1 MSSAWTSWLRKKKRS
16 SWSSESM
23 SGADLPHHLAIIMDG
38 NGRWAARRGKP
49 RTYGHQAGTEVAR
62 KIVRAV
68 GERGMPVLTVYAF
81 SSENWGRP
89 RHEVTRLMS
98 LFRRAL
104 DREVDQLD
112 QHGVRLNFIGRREAF
127 SKSLQRGMARAED
140 VTRNNSRLLL
150 NIAASYG
157 GRDDIATA
165 ARRLAE
171 QASRGELDP
180 ETIDET
186 TFGNAL
192 QLAGQPEPDLFIRTG
207 GERRLSNYLL
217 WNLAY
222 TELHFSDTLWPD
234 FSEADLDA
242 ALDDFRQRER
252 RFGGLIES
260 DALKHA

>member
-1 MSSAWTSWLRKKKRS
+1 
-16 SWSSESM
+16 M

-68 GERGMPVLTVYAF
+68 AERGIPVLTVYAF
-81 SSENWGRP
+81 SSENWRRP

-112 QHGVRLNFIGRREAF
+112 RHDVRLNFIGRREAF
-127 SKSLQRGMARAED
+127 SKSLQRGMARAEEI
-140 VTRNNSRLLL
+140 TRDNSGLLL

-157 GRDDIATA
+157 GRDDIVAA
-165 ARRLAE
+165 ARKLAE
-171 QASRGELDP
+171 QARRGELDP
-180 ETIDET
+180 ETIDEA

-234 FSEADLDA
+234 FTVADLDA
-242 ALDDFRQRER
+242 ALDDFRQRDR
-252 RFGGLIES
+252 RFGGLAES
-260 DALKHA
+260 PTKKHA

>member
-1 MSSAWTSWLRKKKRS
+1 
-16 SWSSESM
+16 M
-23 SGADLPHHLAIIMDG
+23 SGAKLPQHLAIIMDG

-62 KIVRAV
+62 TIVRAV
-68 GERGMPVLTVYAF
+68 AERGIPVLTVYAF
-81 SSENWGRP
+81 SSENWRRP

-112 QHGVRLNFIGRREAF
+112 RHGVRLNFIGLREAF

-140 VTRNNSRLLL
+140 VTRGNSRLLL

-157 GRDDIATA
+157 GQDDIATA

-171 QASRGELDP
+171 QACRGEIDP
-180 ETIDET
+180 STIDET
-186 TFGNAL
+186 TFGDAL
-192 QLAGQPEPDLFIRTG
+192 QLGGQPEPDLFIRTG

-222 TELHFSDTLWPD
+222 TELYFSDRLWPD
-234 FSEADLDA
+234 FTEADLDA
-242 ALDDFRQRER
+242 ALDDFSQRER
-252 RFGGLIES
+252 RFGGLAES
-260 DALKHA
+260 QIRKHA

>member
-1 MSSAWTSWLRKKKRS
+1 
-16 SWSSESM
+16 M
-23 SGADLPHHLAIIMDG
+23 SGAGLPHHLAIIMDG

-62 KIVRAV
+62 RIVRAV
-68 GERGMPVLTVYAF
+68 AERGIPVLTVYAF
-81 SSENWGRP
+81 SSENWRRP

-127 SKSLQRGMARAED
+127 SKSLQRGMARAEEL
-140 VTRNNSRLLL
+140 TRENSRLLL

-171 QASRGELDP
+171 QARRGELDP

-252 RFGGLIES
+252 RFGGLAES
-260 DALKHA
+260 QTKKHA

>member
-1 MSSAWTSWLRKKKRS
+1 
-16 SWSSESM
+16 M

-62 KIVRAV
+62 RIVRAV
-68 GERGMPVLTVYAF
+68 AERGIPVLTVYAF
-81 SSENWGRP
+81 SSENWRRP

-127 SKSLQRGMARAED
+127 AKSLQRGMARAEEI
-140 VTRNNSRLLL
+140 TRSNTRLLL

-157 GRDDIATA
+157 GRDDIVTA
-165 ARRLAE
+165 ARKLAE
-171 QASRGELDP
+171 QARRGELDP
-180 ETIDET
+180 NAIDEA
-186 TFGNAL
+186 TFGDAL

-234 FSEADLDA
+234 FTVADLDA
-242 ALDDFRQRER
+242 ALDDFRQRDR
-252 RFGGLIES
+252 RFGGLAES
-260 DALKHA
+260 PIKKHA

>member
-1 MSSAWTSWLRKKKRS
+1 
-16 SWSSESM
+16 M
-23 SGADLPHHLAIIMDG
+23 SGADMPHHLAIIMDG

-62 KIVRAV
+62 RIVRAV
-68 GERGMPVLTVYAF
+68 AERGIPVLTVYAF
-81 SSENWGRP
+81 SSENWRRP

-157 GRDDIATA
+157 GRDDIVTA

-171 QASRGELDP
+171 QARRGELDP
-180 ETIDET
+180 DTIDEA
-186 TFGNAL
+186 TFGSAL

-234 FSEADLDA
+234 FTEADLDA

-252 RFGGLIES
+252 RFGGLAES
-260 DALKHA
+260 QTKKHA

>member
-1 MSSAWTSWLRKKKRS
+1 
-16 SWSSESM
+16 M

-68 GERGMPVLTVYAF
+68 AERGIPVLTVYAF
-81 SSENWGRP
+81 SSENWRRP

-112 QHGVRLNFIGRREAF
+112 RHDVRLNFIGRREAF
-127 SKSLQRGMARAED
+127 SKSLQRGMARAEEI
-140 VTRNNSRLLL
+140 TRDNSGLLL

-157 GRDDIATA
+157 GRDDIVAA
-165 ARRLAE
+165 ARKLAE
-171 QASRGELDP
+171 QARRGELDP
-180 ETIDET
+180 ETIDEA

-207 GERRLSNYLL
+207 GEHRLSNYLL

-234 FSEADLDA
+234 FTVADLDA

-252 RFGGLIES
+252 RFGGLAES
-260 DALKHA
+260 QTKKHA

>member
-1 MSSAWTSWLRKKKRS
+1 
-16 SWSSESM
+16 M
-23 SGADLPHHLAIIMDG
+23 SGAGLPHHLAIIMDG

-68 GERGMPVLTVYAF
+68 AQRGIPVLTVYAF
-81 SSENWGRP
+81 SSENWRRP
-89 RHEVTRLMS
+89 HHEVKRLMS

-104 DREVDQLD
+104 DREVDQLN

-127 SKSLQRGMARAED
+127 SKSLQRGMARAEE
-140 VTRNNSRLLL
+140 VTRTNSRLLL

-157 GRDDIATA
+157 GRDDIVTA
-165 ARRLAE
+165 VRGIAE
-171 QASRGELDP
+171 QARRGEIEPDA
-180 ETIDET
+180 IDET

-192 QLAGQPEPDLFIRTG
+192 QLGGQPEPDLFIRTG

-234 FSEADLDA
+234 FTEADLDA

-252 RFGGLIES
+252 RFGGLAENQTK
-260 DALKHA
+260 KHA

>member
-1 MSSAWTSWLRKKKRS
+1 
-16 SWSSESM
+16 M

-68 GERGMPVLTVYAF
+68 AERGIPVLTVYAF
-81 SSENWGRP
+81 SSENWRRP
-89 RHEVTRLMS
+89 HHEVKRLMS

-127 SKSLQRGMARAED
+127 SKSLQRGMARAEE
-140 VTRNNSRLLL
+140 VTCENSRLLL

-157 GRDDIATA
+157 GRDDIVSA
-165 ARRLAE
+165 ARELAE
-171 QASRGELDP
+171 QARRGELDP
-180 ETIDET
+180 DSINET
-186 TFGNAL
+186 TFGDAL
-192 QLAGQPEPDLFIRTG
+192 QLGDQPEPDLFIRTG
-207 GERRLSNYLL
+207 AEQRLSNYLL

-222 TELHFSDTLWPD
+222 TELHFSDVLWPD
-234 FSEADLDA
+234 FTEADLDA

-252 RFGGLIES
+252 RYGGLAES
-260 DALKHA
+260 QTRKHA

>member
-1 MSSAWTSWLRKKKRS
+1 
-16 SWSSESM
+16 M
-23 SGADLPHHLAIIMDG
+23 SGAGLPHHLAIIMDG

-62 KIVRAV
+62 RIVRAV
-68 GERGMPVLTVYAF
+68 AERGIPVLTVYAF
-81 SSENWGRP
+81 SSENWRRP

-127 SKSLQRGMARAED
+127 SKSLQRGMARAEEL
-140 VTRNNSRLLL
+140 TRDNSRLLL

-171 QASRGELDP
+171 QARRGELDP
-180 ETIDET
+180 DTIDET

-222 TELHFSDTLWPD
+222 TELHFSDALWPD
-234 FSEADLDA
+234 FTEADLDA

-252 RFGGLIES
+252 RFGGLAES
-260 DALKHA
+260 QTKKHA

>member
-1 MSSAWTSWLRKKKRS
+1 
-16 SWSSESM
+16 M

-62 KIVRAV
+62 RIVRAV
-68 GERGMPVLTVYAF
+68 AERGIPVLTVYAF
-81 SSENWGRP
+81 SSENWRRP

-157 GRDDIATA
+157 GRDDIVTA
-165 ARRLAE
+165 ARKLAE
-171 QASRGELDP
+171 QARLGELDP
-180 ETIDET
+180 NAIDEAA
-186 TFGNAL
+186 FGNAL

-234 FSEADLDA
+234 FTEADLDA
-242 ALDDFRQRER
+242 ALSDFRQRER
-252 RFGGLIES
+252 RFGGLAES
-260 DALKHA
+260 QNKKHA

>member
-1 MSSAWTSWLRKKKRS
+1 MPAAR
-16 SWSSESM
+16 
-23 SGADLPHHLAIIMDG
+23 LPHHLAIIMDG

-68 GERGMPVLTVYAF
+68 AERGIGVLTVYAF
-81 SSENWGRP
+81 SSENWRRP
-89 RHEVTRLMS
+89 HHEVTRLMS

-104 DREVDQLD
+104 DREVDELD
-112 QHGVRLNFIGRREAF
+112 VHGVRLNFIGRREAF
-127 SKSLQRGMARAED
+127 SRSLQRGMARAEEM
-140 VTRNNSRLLL
+140 TRNNTRLLL

-157 GRDDIATA
+157 GRDDIVMA
-165 ARRLAE
+165 AQKLAE
-171 QASRGELDP
+171 QARHGELDP
-180 ETIDET
+180 ETIDEAC
-186 TFGNAL
+186 FGNAL

-234 FSEADLDA
+234 FTETELDA
-242 ALDDFRQRER
+242 ALEDFSRRER

-260 DALKHA
+260 QTKKHA

>member
-1 MSSAWTSWLRKKKRS
+1 
-16 SWSSESM
+16 M
-23 SGADLPHHLAIIMDG
+23 SGAGLPHHLAIIMDG

-62 KIVRAV
+62 RIVRAV
-68 GERGMPVLTVYAF
+68 AERGIPVLTVYAF
-81 SSENWGRP
+81 SSENWRRP

-98 LFRRAL
+98 LFRRAP
-104 DREVDQLD
+104 DREGDQLD

-127 SKSLQRGMARAED
+127 SKSLQRGMARAEEL
-140 VTRNNSRLLL
+140 TRENSRLLL

-171 QASRGELDP
+171 QARRGELDP

-252 RFGGLIES
+252 RFGGLAES
-260 DALKHA
+260 QTKKHA

>member
-1 MSSAWTSWLRKKKRS
+1 
-16 SWSSESM
+16 M

-68 GERGMPVLTVYAF
+68 AERGIPVLTVYAF
-81 SSENWGRP
+81 SSENWRRP
-89 RHEVTRLMS
+89 HHEVKRLMS

-127 SKSLQRGMARAED
+127 SKSLQRGMARAEE
-140 VTRNNSRLLL
+140 VTCENSRLLL

-157 GRDDIATA
+157 GRDDIVSA
-165 ARRLAE
+165 ARELAE
-171 QASRGELDP
+171 QARRGELDP
-180 ETIDET
+180 DSIDET

-192 QLAGQPEPDLFIRTG
+192 QLGDQPEPDLFIRTG
-207 GERRLSNYLL
+207 GEHRLSNYLL

-222 TELHFSDTLWPD
+222 TELHFSDVLWPD
-234 FSEADLDA
+234 FTEADLDA

-252 RFGGLIES
+252 RYGGLAES
-260 DALKHA
+260 QTRKHA

>member
-1 MSSAWTSWLRKKKRS
+1 
-16 SWSSESM
+16 M
-23 SGADLPHHLAIIMDG
+23 SGAGLPHHLAIIMDG

-62 KIVRAV
+62 RIVRAV
-68 GERGMPVLTVYAF
+68 AERGIPVLTVYAF
-81 SSENWGRP
+81 SSENWRRP

-127 SKSLQRGMARAED
+127 SKSLQRGMARAEE
-140 VTRNNSRLLL
+140 VTRGNSRLLL

-157 GRDDIATA
+157 GRDDIVTA
-165 ARRLAE
+165 ARKLAE
-171 QASRGELDP
+171 QARRGELDP
-180 ETIDET
+180 ETIDEAA
-186 TFGNAL
+186 FDNAL
-192 QLAGQPEPDLFIRTG
+192 QLADQPEPDLFIRTG

-234 FSEADLDA
+234 FTEADLDA
-242 ALDDFRQRER
+242 ALDDFSQRER
-252 RFGGLIES
+252 RFGGLAES
-260 DALKHA
+260 QIKKHA

>member
-1 MSSAWTSWLRKKKRS
+1 
-16 SWSSESM
+16 M

-62 KIVRAV
+62 GIVRAV
-68 GERGMPVLTVYAF
+68 AERGIPVLTVYAF
-81 SSENWGRP
+81 SSENWSRP
-89 RHEVTRLMS
+89 HHEVKRLMS

-112 QHGVRLNFIGRREAF
+112 EHGVRLNFIGRREAF
-127 SKSLQRGMARAED
+127 SKSLQAGMARAEE
-140 VTRNNSRLLL
+140 VTRNNTRLLL

-157 GRDDIATA
+157 GRDDIVSA
-165 ARRLAE
+165 ARRLAR
-171 QASRGELDP
+171 QVRASELEPD
-180 ETIDET
+180 EIDEAR
-186 TFGNAL
+186 FGDAM
-192 QLAGQPEPDLFIRTG
+192 QLSGQPEPDLFIRTG

-234 FSEADLDA
+234 FTEADLDA
-242 ALDDFRQRER
+242 ALADYRQRER
-252 RFGGLIES
+252 RFGGLVE
-260 DALKHA
+260 APTKKHA